1 MLAHS
6 NNALAMQPL
15 AASDSLE
22 NLLSQH
28 EYSLLFF
35 SASWCGP
42 CQSMTPIVTDVASM
56 MSERFNTIKLDVDNS
71 PHYAAEFGIRGV
83 PTLILVKNG
92 EIIDQRVG
100 GLPKP
105 QLTEWLA
112 QLT

>member
-6 NNALAMQPL
+6 TNALALQPL
-15 AASDSLE
+15 AATDSLE
-22 NLLSQH
+22 EQLSQH
-28 EYSLLFF
+28 EFSLLFF

-42 CQSMTPIVTDVASM
+42 CQSMTPIVTDVANM
-56 MSERFNTIKLDVDNS
+56 MSARFNTIKLDVDNS

-92 EIIDQRVG
+92 EIIDQKVG

-105 QLTEWLA
+105 QLTEWLE
-112 QLT
+112 QRT